1 MVGPSNHTSSLLLLP
16 CSPPHCGQ
24 RQDPF
29 PSYPAYPHICPR
41 KSLPQYSGAGGG
53 GRCPRQFFTNC
64 VDGLSLCHLAPLA
77 HAGAHIHLP
86 VYVSW
91 HLSPSLCSWRWHLE
105 LTLGD
110 SALITSD
117 FSEVLAREW
126 RLGGI
131 CLHST
136 HLGTCGGTEQFSAL
150 LPSSQPQQPL
160 LPLSQPSGTYTGS
173 TVFFQLGGPWKQFWS
188 HLTRKCLKP
197 LVFWNVPEGSSIAL
211 SCGEE

>member
-16 CSPPHCGQ
+16 CSPPQCGQ

-41 KSLPQYSGAGGG
+41 KSLPQYRGAGGG

-150 LPSSQPQQPL
+150 LP
-160 LPLSQPSGTYTGS
+160 LPGSASGRS
-173 TVFFQLGGPWKQFWS
+173 PDW
-188 HLTRKCLKP
+188 
-197 LVFWNVPEGSSIAL
+197 
-211 SCGEE
+211 SCGEGSPFFPEIATPSRDQVLPGAKSPLRCPARAR